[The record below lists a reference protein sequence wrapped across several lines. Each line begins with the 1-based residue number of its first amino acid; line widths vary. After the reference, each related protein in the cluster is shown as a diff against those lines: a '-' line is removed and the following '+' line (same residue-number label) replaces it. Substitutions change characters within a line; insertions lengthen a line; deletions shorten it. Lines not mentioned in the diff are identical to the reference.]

1 VCVVI
6 YYYKNI
12 YQHVGDVTDV
22 YFFFLFLKNTTT
34 PEKTFSLVLVQTGV
48 VGSEY
53 KLLHL
58 IISLSSRPTHSG
70 AENHQR

>member
-1 VCVVI
+1 MLCVYCYI
-6 YYYKNI
+6 NYKNI
-12 YQHVGDVTDV
+12 YQHVGDV
-22 YFFFLFLKNTTT
+22 YFCFLCFKYNNTLEETC
-34 PEKTFSLVLVQTGV
+34 SLVLVQTGV